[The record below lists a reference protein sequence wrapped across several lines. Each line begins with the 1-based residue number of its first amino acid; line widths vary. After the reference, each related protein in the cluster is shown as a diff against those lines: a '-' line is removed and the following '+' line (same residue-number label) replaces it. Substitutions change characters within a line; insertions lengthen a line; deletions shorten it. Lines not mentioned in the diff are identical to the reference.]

1 MSLIPSSPADT
12 VSEQARSIKDDH
24 SRNFSLDLLRGLAL
38 MGLLILSIREFGGFT
53 TNQQH
58 FFSPLIHGGNYKLMR
73 SISILFEGKMTALL
87 AMVFGAGLL
96 LFMQKKEHP
105 SPLSSPDVWIRHMI
119 WLLVFGVFNAFVLL
133 WPGDILFQ
141 LGVMGILLFA
151 FWRIRSRAF
160 LFAALLC
167 TLVYCGKQYWN
178 YMEDKEDYKKY
189 SAVMEVEKKFKQDS
203 TDRAIKVSL
212 SIEKFIP
219 VQINI
224 NDSLAKKKDT
234 LTKKQGEQKGKWE
247 GMVKGLKYD
256 SVAGAAENKAMR
268 SSSYGKIWAHFMQRA
283 QMRESSWL
291 YQTGVWELGAMM
303 FLGMFL
309 LGIGFFNNRFTG
321 SAYFLVAA
329 LTLLTGFLLS
339 WYRIHFNN
347 LKLYDYAQYISKQAV
362 SPAQFVPAEIM
373 LLATGY
379 ASLLML
385 MLRAKFLRWL
395 WQAIAAAGK
404 LALTGYITQTII
416 CTFFF
421 YGYGFGYFGRLTQ
434 LQLYFIGAEI
444 WLVQI
449 VFAVFWLRY
458 YTMGP
463 IEWLWRCMVYRKK
476 LPWKI
481 SKNAIPEQNEN

>member
-1 MSLIPSSPADT
+1 
-12 VSEQARSIKDDH
+12 
-24 SRNFSLDLLRGLAL
+24 
-38 MGLLILSIREFGGFT
+38 
-53 TNQQH
+53 
-58 FFSPLIHGGNYKLMR
+58 
-73 SISILFEGKMTALL
+73 
-87 AMVFGAGLL
+87 
-96 LFMQKKEHP
+96 
-105 SPLSSPDVWIRHMI
+105 
-119 WLLVFGVFNAFVLL
+119 
-133 WPGDILFQ
+133 
-141 LGVMGILLFA
+141 
-151 FWRIRSRAF
+151 
-160 LFAALLC
+160 
-167 TLVYCGKQYWN
+167 
-178 YMEDKEDYKKY
+178 MEL
-189 SAVMEVEKKFKQDS
+189 EKKFKKDS
-203 TDRAIKVSL
+203 ADQAKKDSIN
-212 SIEKFIP
+212 IEKFTA
-219 VQINI
+219 VQIKI

-247 GMVKGLKYD
+247 GMVKSLKYD
-256 SVAGAAENKAMR
+256 SAAGAAENKAMR
-268 SSSYGKIWAHFMQRA
+268 SSSYGKIWAHLMQKA

-321 SAYFLVAA
+321 SAYFLIAA

-347 LKLYDYAQYISKQAV
+347 LKLHEYAQYISKQAV

-385 MLRAKFLRWL
+385 MLRAKFLHWL

-404 LALTGYITQTII
+404 LALTGYLTQTII

-434 LQLYFIGAEI
+434 LQLYFIAADI

-463 IEWLWRCMVYRKK
+463 IEWLWRCMVYRKW